1 MWNQRNQGFGAITK
15 GDTGARRRDRD
26 FDEKMKEGNKSS
38 RHPGIDPDEREEY
51 EEWRRERGNRGRKR
65 KDKADGWHRYR
76 EEDDYWT
83 GS

>member
-1 MWNQRNQGFGAITK
+1 MWNQRNPGFGAITK
-15 GDTGARRRDRD
+15 SDTGERRRDRD
-26 FDEKMKEGNKSS
+26 FDEKTKETDKSS
-38 RHPGIDPDEREEY
+38 RHPRIDPDERDEY

-65 KDKADGWHRYR
+65 KDKSDGWHRYR